1 MFTFIMFID
10 KRSFM
15 IGLCVG
21 IIIMTTVGLIN
32 AISYKKRIEILEEE
46 IKFKDTVINRQ
57 RLELWNSRENCTQ
70 LASRLKLLEMNNSE
84 LVAEI
89 RVLKRAVLI
98 VGKEEIGEALVRY
111 AEVSLQYD
119 KLQSKYDELV
129 LKYNTLLT
137 QVP

>member
-1 MFTFIMFID
+1 
-10 KRSFM
+10 M

-46 IKFKDTVINRQ
+46 IEFKDTVINRQ

-129 LKYNTLLT
+129 LKYNTRLT

>member
-1 MFTFIMFID
+1 
-10 KRSFM
+10 
-15 IGLCVG
+15 
-21 IIIMTTVGLIN
+21 MTTVGLIN

-46 IKFKDTVINRQ
+46 IEFKDTVINRQ